1 MCKIRKA
8 TIGDA
13 SRIAE
18 ILIFTKR
25 MNYRS
30 IYNDDKVSF
39 GEMQVYPLAKE
50 YIENPDTLKNIW
62 VYEDEFVKGIV
73 HIEDKEI
80 LELYVDSF
88 FQNQG
93 IGSELLEFAV
103 RQMECQYLWVL
114 EKNARAIKFY
124 KEHGFLVL
132 DEREVVEGT
141 KEYVVKMKEEIVY
154 EYRN

>member
-1 MCKIRKA
+1 MSTIRKA
-8 TIGDA
+8 MIVDA

-50 YIENPDTLKNIW
+50 YIENPDALKNIW

-93 IGSELLEFAV
+93 FGSELLEFAV
-103 RQMECQYLWVL
+103 GQMGCQYLWVL

-124 KEHGFLVL
+124 KEHGFQVS
-132 DEREVVEGT
+132 DERELVEGT
-141 KEYVVKMKEEIVY
+141 REYVVKMRKVVD
-154 EYRN
+154 

>member
-1 MCKIRKA
+1 MKKIRKS
-8 TIGDA
+8 TIEDA

-30 IYNDDKVSF
+30 IYQDDIVSF

-50 YIENPDTLKNIW
+50 YIQFPDKLSNIW
-62 VYEDEFVKGIV
+62 VYEDEFVKGII
-73 HIEDKEI
+73 HIEGAEV
-80 LELYVDSF
+80 LELYVDYF

-103 RQMECQYLWVL
+103 GQKGCKYLWVL
-114 EKNARAIKFY
+114 EKNTCAIKFY
-124 KEHGFLVL
+124 KKHVFHVS
-132 DEREVVEGT
+132 DERELVEGT
-141 KEYVVKMKEEIVY
+141 KEYVVKME
-154 EYRN
+154 RG

>member
-1 MCKIRKA
+1 MNKIRKS
-8 TIGDA
+8 TIEDV

-30 IYNDDKVSF
+30 IYQDDKVSF

-50 YIENPDTLKNIW
+50 YKEFPDKIKNIW
-62 VYEDEFVKGIV
+62 VYEDDFVKGII
-73 HIEDKEI
+73 HIEDEEI

-103 RQMECQYLWVL
+103 KQMGCRYLWVL
-114 EKNARAIKFY
+114 EKNIRAITFY
-124 KEHGFLVL
+124 KEHGFYVS
-132 DEREVVEGT
+132 DERELVEGT
-141 KEYVVKMKEEIVY
+141 KEYVVKMERGK
-154 EYRN
+154 

>member
-1 MCKIRKA
+1 MSKTRKA
-8 TIGDA
+8 TIEDA

-30 IYNDDKVSF
+30 IYQDDKVSF

-50 YIENPDTLKNIW
+50 YIEFPDILKKIW

-93 IGSELLEFAV
+93 FGSELLEFAV
-103 RQMECQYLWVL
+103 GQMGCQYLWVL

-124 KEHGFLVL
+124 KEHGFQVS
-132 DEREVVEGT
+132 DERELVEGT
-141 KEYVVKMKEEIVY
+141 KEYVVKLKKVID
-154 EYRN
+154 